1 MNDEINGERN
11 SEGMNM
17 SSGIKKEN
25 KKESFL
31 SSLYDWIEVVSISV
45 IIVIMIF
52 TFVARL
58 STVDG
63 DSMYPTLI
71 DGERLIVSDLFYSP
85 ENGDIVVLQE
95 KNAFFTSP
103 LVKRIIAQEGQTIDF
118 DYENWGVYVDG
129 EKLTEPYI
137 NRELEKAMKN
147 YGSPDSITVPEGH
160 IFVMGD
166 NRNHST
172 DSRDS
177 LVGFVEYDEI
187 IGKVVFRLFP
197 FFPHRCGKINLV

>member
-1 MNDEINGERN
+1 MNDEINGEKN

-17 SSGIKKEN
+17 SSGMKKEN

-147 YGSPDSITVPEGH
+147 YGSPDSVTVPGGH

-187 IGKVVFRLFP
+187 IGKVVFRIFP
-197 FFPHRCGKINLV
+197 FSRIGAVK

>member
-11 SEGMNM
+11 SEGMNT

-197 FFPHRCGKINLV
+197 FSRIGAVK

>member
-11 SEGMNM
+11 SEGTNM

-71 DGERLIVSDLFYSP
+71 DGEHLIVSDLFYSP

-197 FFPHRCGKINLV
+197 FSRIGAVK

>member
-11 SEGMNM
+11 SEGTNM

-137 NRELEKAMKN
+137 NRELEKAMKD

-197 FFPHRCGKINLV
+197 FSRIGAVK

>member
-11 SEGMNM
+11 SEGTNM

-31 SSLYDWIEVVSISV
+31 SSLYDWIEVVSVSV

-197 FFPHRCGKINLV
+197 FSRIGAVK

>member
-187 IGKVVFRLFP
+187 IGEVVFRLFP
-197 FFPHRCGKINLV
+197 LARIGAVK

>member
-147 YGSPDSITVPEGH
+147 YGSPDSITVPKGH

-197 FFPHRCGKINLV
+197 FSRIGAVK

>member
-1 MNDEINGERN
+1 MNDEINGEKN

-17 SSGIKKEN
+17 SSGMKKEN

-71 DGERLIVSDLFYSP
+71 DGERLIVSDLLYSP

-147 YGSPDSITVPEGH
+147 YGSPDSVTVPEGH

-187 IGKVVFRLFP
+187 IGKVVFRIFP
-197 FFPHRCGKINLV
+197 FSRIGAVK

>member
-11 SEGMNM
+11 SEGTNM

-166 NRNHST
+166 ARNQNTH
-172 DSRDS
+172 RRES
-177 LVGFVEYDEI
+177 LVGMLEDDENI
-187 IGKVVFRLFP
+187 
-197 FFPHRCGKINLV
+197 

>member
-17 SSGIKKEN
+17 SSGMKKEN

-45 IIVIMIF
+45 IIVIMLF

-147 YGSPDSITVPEGH
+147 YGSPDSVTVPEGH

-187 IGKVVFRLFP
+187 IGKVVFRIFP
-197 FFPHRCGKINLV
+197 FSRIGAVK

>member
-197 FFPHRCGKINLV
+197 FSRIGAVK

>member
-1 MNDEINGERN
+1 MNDEINGEKN

-17 SSGIKKEN
+17 SSGMKKEN

-31 SSLYDWIEVVSISV
+31 SSLYDWIEVVSVSV

-147 YGSPDSITVPEGH
+147 YGSPDSVTVPEGH

-197 FFPHRCGKINLV
+197 FSRIGAVK

>member
-11 SEGMNM
+11 SEGTNM

-147 YGSPDSITVPEGH
+147 YGSPDSITVPKGH

-197 FFPHRCGKINLV
+197 FSRIGAVK

>member
-147 YGSPDSITVPEGH
+147 YGSPDSVTVPEGH

-187 IGKVVFRLFP
+187 IGKVVFRIFP
-197 FFPHRCGKINLV
+197 FSRIGAVK

>member
-129 EKLTEPYI
+129 VKLTEPYI

-147 YGSPDSITVPEGH
+147 YGSPDSVTVPEGH

-197 FFPHRCGKINLV
+197 FSRIGAVK

>member
-1 MNDEINGERN
+1 MNDEINGKKN

-17 SSGIKKEN
+17 SSGMKKEN

-147 YGSPDSITVPEGH
+147 YGSPDSVTVPEGH

-187 IGKVVFRLFP
+187 IGKVVFRIFP
-197 FFPHRCGKINLV
+197 FSRIGAVK

>member
-71 DGERLIVSDLFYSP
+71 GGERLIVSDLFYSP

-197 FFPHRCGKINLV
+197 FSRIGAVK

>member
-11 SEGMNM
+11 SEGTNM
-17 SSGIKKEN
+17 PSGIKKEN

-197 FFPHRCGKINLV
+197 FSRIGAVK

>member
-63 DSMYPTLI
+63 DSMYPTFIL
-71 DGERLIVSDLFYSP
+71 P
-85 ENGDIVVLQE
+85 
-95 KNAFFTSP
+95 K
-103 LVKRIIAQEGQTIDF
+103 
-118 DYENWGVYVDG
+118 
-129 EKLTEPYI
+129 TEI
-137 NRELEKAMKN
+137 LWFCRKKMHFSHL
-147 YGSPDSITVPEGH
+147 
-160 IFVMGD
+160 
-166 NRNHST
+166 
-172 DSRDS
+172 
-177 LVGFVEYDEI
+177 L
-187 IGKVVFRLFP
+187 L
-197 FFPHRCGKINLV
+197 

>member
-11 SEGMNM
+11 SEGTNM

-129 EKLTEPYI
+129 VKLTEPYI

-147 YGSPDSITVPEGH
+147 YGSPDSVTVPEGH

-197 FFPHRCGKINLV
+197 FSRIGAVK

>member
-1 MNDEINGERN
+1 MNDEINGEKN

-17 SSGIKKEN
+17 SSGMKKEN

-45 IIVIMIF
+45 IIVIMLF

-147 YGSPDSITVPEGH
+147 YGSPDSVTVPEGH

-187 IGKVVFRLFP
+187 IGKVVFRIFP
-197 FFPHRCGKINLV
+197 FSRIGAVK

>member
-1 MNDEINGERN
+1 MNDEINGEKN
-11 SEGMNM
+11 SEDINI
-17 SSGIKKEN
+17 SSGTKKEN
-25 KKESFL
+25 KKGNLL
-31 SSLYDWIEVVSISV
+31 SSLYDWIEVVSVSV
-45 IIVIMIF
+45 IIVIMMF

-95 KNAFFTSP
+95 KNAFFTGP
-103 LVKRIIAQEGQTIDF
+103 LVKRIIAQEGQRIDF

-147 YGSPDSITVPEGH
+147 YGSPDSVTVPEGH

-187 IGKVVFRLFP
+187 IGEVVFRLFP
-197 FFPHRCGKINLV
+197 LARIGAVK

>member
-11 SEGMNM
+11 SEGTNM

-103 LVKRIIAQEGQTIDF
+103 LVKRIIAQEGQTIEF

-187 IGKVVFRLFP
+187 IGKVVFRIFP
-197 FFPHRCGKINLV
+197 FSRIGAVK

>member
-1 MNDEINGERN
+1 MNDEINGEKN

-17 SSGIKKEN
+17 SSGMKKEN

-147 YGSPDSITVPEGH
+147 YGSPDSVTVPEGH

-187 IGKVVFRLFP
+187 IGKVVFRIFP
-197 FFPHRCGKINLV
+197 FSRIGAVK

>member
-147 YGSPDSITVPEGH
+147 YGSPDSVTVPEGH

-197 FFPHRCGKINLV
+197 FSRIGAVK

>member
-31 SSLYDWIEVVSISV
+31 SSLYDWIEVVSVSV

-197 FFPHRCGKINLV
+197 FSRIGAVK

>member
-11 SEGMNM
+11 SEGTNM

-147 YGSPDSITVPEGH
+147 YGSPDSVTVPEGH

-197 FFPHRCGKINLV
+197 FSRIGAVK

>member
-11 SEGMNM
+11 SEGTNM

-197 FFPHRCGKINLV
+197 FSRIGAVK

>member
-11 SEGMNM
+11 FEGMNM

-197 FFPHRCGKINLV
+197 FSRIGAVK